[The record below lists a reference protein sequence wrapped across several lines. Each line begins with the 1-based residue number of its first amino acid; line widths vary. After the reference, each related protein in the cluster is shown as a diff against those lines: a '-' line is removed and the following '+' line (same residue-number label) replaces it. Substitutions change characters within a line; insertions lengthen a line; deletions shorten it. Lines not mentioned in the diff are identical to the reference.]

1 MIHETIHLKDVFK
14 GLDTDATLTCYVRDN
29 LNEVDINRKRASVL
43 VCPGGAYWRTAP
55 HEGEPVA
62 LSFLAKGY
70 NAFVLDYSTR
80 DRSERL
86 YPTQLLEASAAIAYI
101 RKNCEKYNVKSDSIA
116 ICGFSAGGHL
126 AASVGMFWSEKF
138 IEEKLGITHGENK
151 PNGMILSYPVISSG
165 EFANQYSFQMLL
177 GEEAPQELRDKL
189 SLENAV
195 SENTPPAFIWA
206 TFDDTTVPAENS
218 LLLASAMKRA
228 NIPFE
233 LHIYPTGRHGLS
245 LGNFETTP
253 EDDPERIALHVE
265 SWLHLCADWIAKYI
279 DK

>member
-1 MIHETIHLKDVFK
+1 MLHETIHLKDVFK

-29 LNEVDINRKRASVL
+29 FNEVDINRKRASVL

-62 LSFLAKGY
+62 LAFLAKGY

-86 YPTQLLEASAAIAYI
+86 YPTQLLEASAALAYI
-101 RKNCEKYNVKSDSIA
+101 RRNCEKYHVKSDSIS

-126 AASVGMFWSEKF
+126 AGSVGMFWNEPF
-138 IEEKLGITHGENK
+138 IEEALGIAHGENK

-165 EFANQYSFQMLL
+165 EFANQYSFKMLL
-177 GEEAPQELRDKL
+177 GEGAPQELRDKL

-195 SENTPPAFIWA
+195 SENTPPAFIWT
-206 TFDDTTVPAENS
+206 TFDDTAVPSENS

-245 LGNFETTP
+245 LGNSETTP
-253 EDDPERIALHVE
+253 EDDPERIHLHVE
-265 SWLHLCADWIAKYI
+265 SWLNLCADWIAKYI